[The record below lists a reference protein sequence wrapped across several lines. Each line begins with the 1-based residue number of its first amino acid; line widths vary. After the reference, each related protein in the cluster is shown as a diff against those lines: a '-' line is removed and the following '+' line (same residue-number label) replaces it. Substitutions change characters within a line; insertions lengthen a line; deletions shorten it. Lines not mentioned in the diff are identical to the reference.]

1 MSNFKL
7 KAVLFDL
14 DDTLFDHRGS
24 MLAGLTAVQNKYE
37 CYAGTP
43 ITDFELT
50 HKDIMN
56 DVHLNRI
63 LSGELTLD
71 EGRALRFKKLF
82 GHFDVDADDALAYEA
97 AAIYRQNYV
106 TLNCLVKG
114 AVELLTELKP
124 KYKIGIITNNLID
137 EQIRKLNACG
147 IGHLIDCMIT
157 SEEVKATKPHPD
169 IFNALLNRLDVSASE
184 AVMIGDYW
192 KHDILGA
199 HALGIKSIWI
209 NVYNEPHL
217 DPSIAPMIT
226 SLTDTKG
233 VVKFIESV

>member
-1 MSNFKL
+1 MPNSNL
-7 KAVLFDL
+7 KAILFDL

-37 CYAGTP
+37 CFSDIP
-43 ITDFELT
+43 IAEFELK

-82 GHFDVDADDALAYEA
+82 GHFDVDADEVLAYEA
-97 AAIYRQNYV
+97 AGLYRDHYL
-106 TLNCLVKG
+106 TLNTLVKG
-114 AVELLTELKP
+114 AIELLTELKP
-124 KYKIGIITNNLID
+124 KYKIGIITNNLVE
-137 EQIRKLNACG
+137 EQIRKLQACG
-147 IGHLIDCMIT
+147 IEHLIDCMIT

-169 IFNALLNRLDVSASE
+169 IFNALLGRLKVTASE

-226 SLTDTKG
+226 SLTDTKA
-233 VVKFIESV
+233 VIKLIESL